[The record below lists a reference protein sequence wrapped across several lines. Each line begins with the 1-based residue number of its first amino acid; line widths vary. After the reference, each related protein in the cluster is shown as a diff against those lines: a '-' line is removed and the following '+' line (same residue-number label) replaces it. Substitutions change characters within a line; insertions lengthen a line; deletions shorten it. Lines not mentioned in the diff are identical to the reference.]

1 MMAVIRLTVRARFL
15 LEDGGFFD
23 CSLERRPAMT
33 VQSMAK
39 GVTTMKKFMLVAAI
53 ASLPLVNA
61 GAVWAQ
67 AAVGEPGLAAFNH
80 PDADIL
86 HAGPGYSGYRAEP
99 RNALASVPVA
109 RPARGHRH
117 ARSR

>member
-1 MMAVIRLTVRARFL
+1 MR
-15 LEDGGFFD
+15 
-23 CSLERRPAMT
+23 
-33 VQSMAK
+33 
-39 GVTTMKKFMLVAAI
+39 KFMLVSAV
-53 ASLPLVNA
+53 ASLSIVNA
-61 GAVWAQ
+61 GVALAQ

-109 RPARGHRH
+109 RPVRGHRH
-117 ARSR
+117 SRVR

>member
-1 MMAVIRLTVRARFL
+1 MR
-15 LEDGGFFD
+15 
-23 CSLERRPAMT
+23 
-33 VQSMAK
+33 
-39 GVTTMKKFMLVAAI
+39 KFMLVAAI
-53 ASLPLVNA
+53 ASLSIVNA

-86 HAGPGYSGYRAEP
+86 HAGPGYSGYYAEP

-109 RPARGHRH
+109 RHVRGHRQ
-117 ARSR
+117 RPTR